1 MAENRLNVTSEVGI
15 LRKVLVHRPGP
26 ELQNLVPRY
35 LEDLLF
41 DEIPWLERAQEEHDG
56 FVQLMRHEGVEVYY
70 LEDLVTELVEDERL
84 RQELVQQ
91 QLKFSPLAG
100 NSEQLRVMQEYL
112 NSLPPREMV
121 DTLIAGVRK
130 AAISHLK
137 NRVTLGD
144 LIKDS
149 FPFALGPLPSFYFT
163 RDHGTMI
170 GEKLMISMMFNFARR
185 RETVFLRF
193 VERHHPLFQSV
204 SPVFEEELPV
214 GLEGGDV
221 LVLSPDTLAIG
232 LSQRTS
238 EAAIEAAAD
247 WLLAET
253 QLVDRILVI
262 SIPPKRAYMHLD
274 TVFTMVDRDQFLIY
288 PGIEDS
294 IEVYRLERDGNGRV
308 TASSEPD
315 LVSALKSALRL
326 PAVNLIRS
334 GGDDPITAA
343 REQWCDSTNT
353 VALAPG
359 KVITYNRT
367 QVTNRVLRK
376 AGIEV
381 LEIEGSELVRG
392 RGGPHCM
399 TLPLLRED

>member
-1 MAENRLNVTSEVGI
+1 M
-15 LRKVLVHRPGP
+15 K
-26 ELQNLVPRY
+26 
-35 LEDLLF
+35 
-41 DEIPWLERAQEEHDG
+41 
-56 FVQLMRHEGVEVYY
+56 
-70 LEDLVTELVEDERL
+70 
-84 RQELVQQ
+84 QQ
-91 QLKFSPLAG
+91 
-100 NSEQLRVMQEYL
+100 
-112 NSLPPREMV
+112 
-121 DTLIAGVRK
+121 
-130 AAISHLK
+130 
-137 NRVTLGD
+137 
-144 LIKDS
+144 
-149 FPFALGPLPSFYFT
+149 
-163 RDHGTMI
+163 
-170 GEKLMISMMFNFARR
+170 
-185 RETVFLRF
+185 
-193 VERHHPLFQSV
+193 
-204 SPVFEEELPV
+204 
-214 GLEGGDV
+214 
-221 LVLSPDTLAIG
+221 
-232 LSQRTS
+232 
-238 EAAIEAAAD
+238 D